1 MTRSLRSLL
10 SAALIIHRCQGFSA
24 TPTGRRRAATTTI
37 LASSND
43 AAFSAFADS
52 LQEEPETVE
61 EQPWQAKL
69 EDLIDPQTNL
79 ADRQILMSELLNAN
93 DEIRDSVLDA
103 VSSRKIDPLLTPTG
117 KRMQAGTRAVVRQ
130 LANDILPQLS
140 RTPPPFPPTPKDFEK
155 VGSRIFEVVTN
166 QVQKNIEDLQ
176 EDLTDPINKIPERLS
191 KQAEGFVTE
200 ARNVFLEKPEGL
212 DGPSFVVVESS
223 DLYDIREYD
232 GYKVASTRMVEKG
245 EEDLAST
252 GTAFNA
258 LASYLF
264 GQNDESREMEMTTPV
279 TTTSSSEM
287 RFYLS
292 GSSIPSPLA
301 DSGVEI
307 VEIPR
312 SMLAVREFA
321 GFVTEGEIARQK
333 DALLQALESD
343 GVELDVA
350 HGAVVPHFV
359 FQYNP
364 PYALPIVRR
373 NEIAVPVRSIMGGE
387 GVEPLGAARSLKEE
401 WSVDDDGF
409 AGEVGGSAEVEGAAG
424 TIEDGKEEDGDDAP
438 NGEDTSPSD

>member
-1 MTRSLRSLL
+1 
-10 SAALIIHRCQGFSA
+10 
-24 TPTGRRRAATTTI
+24 
-37 LASSND
+37 
-43 AAFSAFADS
+43 
-52 LQEEPETVE
+52 
-61 EQPWQAKL
+61 
-69 EDLIDPQTNL
+69 
-79 ADRQILMSELLNAN
+79 
-93 DEIRDSVLDA
+93 
-103 VSSRKIDPLLTPTG
+103 
-117 KRMQAGTRAVVRQ
+117 
-130 LANDILPQLS
+130 
-140 RTPPPFPPTPKDFEK
+140 
-155 VGSRIFEVVTN
+155 
-166 QVQKNIEDLQ
+166 
-176 EDLTDPINKIPERLS
+176 
-191 KQAEGFVTE
+191 
-200 ARNVFLEKPEGL
+200 
-212 DGPSFVVVESS
+212 
-223 DLYDIREYD
+223 
-232 GYKVASTRMVEKG
+232 
-245 EEDLAST
+245 
-252 GTAFNA
+252 
-258 LASYLF
+258 
-264 GQNDESREMEMTTPV
+264 MTTPV

-373 NEIAVPVRSIMGGE
+373 NEIAVPVRSFPLGGE
-387 GVEPLGAARSLKEE
+387 GAEPLGAARSLKEE